1 MSTRSTRIAMLA
13 VTLASAS
20 LLAACSSSSSSST
33 TTTASSSSSTTV
45 AASAGGSKDVAGFT
59 SQLTGGRI
67 RTYKATYSLTAP
79 TYTGTLVVER
89 MPVGNVRFD
98 VSTSTQ
104 SVAVIKT
111 SGTNYICELTKT
123 PTTCL
128 SGIPDPVTGVEALVD
143 PSQVVTNLQAAAA
156 LGKRNVTF
164 ASQTIA
170 GEPSTCATI
179 TSGRTGTYCVT
190 DQGVLAS
197 ATGANGSVTLT
208 AFTTTVPASD
218 FSPPAGATVETIP

>member
-1 MSTRSTRIAMLA
+1 
-13 VTLASAS
+13 
-20 LLAACSSSSSSST
+20 
-33 TTTASSSSSTTV
+33 
-45 AASAGGSKDVAGFT
+45 
-59 SQLTGGRI
+59 
-67 RTYKATYSLTAP
+67 
-79 TYTGTLVVER
+79 
-89 MPVGNVRFD
+89 
-98 VSTSTQ
+98 
-104 SVAVIKT
+104 
-111 SGTNYICELTKT
+111 
-123 PTTCL
+123 L